1 MFLCASLVFCK
12 FNVAVREPEVV
23 RAQFALLVSLEPVN
37 TIAEE
42 LLGNK

>member
-23 RAQFALLVSLEPVN
+23 RAQFALLVSLEPVMESRSN
-37 TIAEE
+37 C
-42 LLGNK
+42 